1 MRQPNTSHALP
12 SNPVLQVV
20 AVFVAVLIAIAAVF
34 VGAVVLSFFVG
45 FAILGWLVL
54 MIRLRWLRRKMRSG
68 GAPDPEAASGE
79 IVGVEYTVVQER
91 SVNQADKRDSD

>member
-1 MRQPNTSHALP
+1 MRQPNSSQALP
-12 SNPVLQVV
+12 NNPVLQVV

-45 FAILGWLVL
+45 FAIIGWLIL
-54 MIRLRWLRRKMRSG
+54 MIRLWWLRRKVGSG
-68 GAPDPEAASGE
+68 GAKNAEPPPGE

-91 SVNQADKRDSD
+91 SVNRRDERDSD

>member
-1 MRQPNTSHALP
+1 MRPPNSSYALP

-45 FAILGWLVL
+45 FAIIAWLIL
-54 MIRLRWLRRKMRSG
+54 MMRVWWLRRKMRSG
-68 GAPDPEAASGE
+68 KAQNPEAATGE

-91 SVNQADKRDSD
+91 SVNQRDKRDSD